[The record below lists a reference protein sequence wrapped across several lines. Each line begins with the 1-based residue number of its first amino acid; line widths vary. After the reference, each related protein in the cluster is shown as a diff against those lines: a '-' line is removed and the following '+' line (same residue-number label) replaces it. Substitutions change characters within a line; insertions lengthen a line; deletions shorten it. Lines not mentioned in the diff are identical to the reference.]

1 MFKLAKKFVDVSL
14 SSMKTIQAGLIFISL
29 LTMIYFVLD
38 LIKIPMP
45 DTIKGIFDVIYN
57 FQSAVYK
64 PELALVPVDF
74 TYMTFAIE
82 MLLIAG
88 LLVYSQSFLVEFEQ
102 HLDKVTKDN
111 NRRYEEK
118 FNKGLAQKAKKN
130 EAQNNNFAILF
141 NIKLE
146 QTSKIIY
153 DQQKKI
159 DLPVK
164 KQEIL
169 NRLRSLIVS
178 TFGVYVEQIPSGSLA
193 FFNDVNQCNKLFDL
207 VFDFQSKIRTEFQTY
222 NIHADILTAVCIAGK
237 HDRKDTYVPK
247 LEKLLS
253 LAMPNKIMTLNE
265 FKAKYIT
272 LKDKTYEFTN
282 LGTYA
287 LGEIFI
293 DVLSINKKGY

>member
-14 SSMKTIQAGLIFISL
+14 SSMKAIQAGLIFISL

-45 DTIKGIFDVIYN
+45 DAIKGIFDVIYN

-169 NRLRSLIVS
+169 TRLRSLIVS

-272 LKDKTYEFTN
+272 LKDKPYEFTN